1 MGERLFRERIG
12 DIYILD
18 IVIFWNGGENDG
30 AS

>member
-1 MGERLFRERIG
+1 MGERLFVRDNRR
-12 DIYILD
+12 YILD